1 MSIDLHIFQTVFAFT
16 IVVFACLLLR
26 KYSIIKEED
35 GNVFARLMTQAVLPA
50 VIFFQLSAI
59 PLKGG
64 QLLMVLA
71 MIVTG
76 LLSMSLAL
84 VAGRLLKLSKAKTG
98 ALMLTSS
105 FGSSAILGYPF
116 IIFAFPNNPEAIS
129 DAVFLSELG
138 VGLPMFIIGPAIAMY
153 YGDRTENF
161 SFRKSFSFTYFRSP
175 IFIAV
180 VLGIAVSFIPID
192 RNNGFVIPFIE
203 ALKMVNGAMAIL
215 ACLILSLHLKLK
227 SLKGIFPLFVISA
240 ILQMWFQ
247 PFISH
252 TQASLYHLSTL
263 QSQILVLISSMPS
276 AILGPIFANRYN
288 CAPDTASALVF
299 FHIIAC
305 IVMIP
310 VVFYFLG

>member
-1 MSIDLHIFQTVFAFT
+1 MSVNLHIFQTIFAFT
-16 IVVFACLLLR
+16 IVVLACLLLR

-35 GNVFARLMTQAVLPA
+35 GSVFARLMTQAVLPA

-59 PLKGG
+59 PIQGC
-64 QLLMVLA
+64 QFLMVFA
-71 MIVTG
+71 MIITG
-76 LLSMSLAL
+76 LLSMSLAMI
-84 VAGRLLKLSKAKTG
+84 AGRLLKLSKAKTG

-138 VGLPMFIIGPAIAMY
+138 VGLPMFIIGPAVAMY
-153 YGDRTENF
+153 YGDNNENF
-161 SFRKSFSFTYFRSP
+161 SLKKSFSLSYFRSP

-180 VLGIAVSFIPID
+180 ILGIAVSFLPINRD
-192 RNNGFVIPFIE
+192 NSFIAPFFE
-203 ALKMVNGAMAIL
+203 ALKMTNGAMAIL
-215 ACLILSLHLKLK
+215 ACLILSLQLKLK
-227 SLKGIFPLFVISA
+227 SLKGIFPLFIISA
-240 ILQMWFQ
+240 VLQMWFQ

-252 TQASLYHLSTL
+252 TQASMFHLSTI

-276 AILGPIFANRYN
+276 AILGPIFAKRYN
-288 CAPDTASALVF
+288 CAPETASALVF
-299 FHIIAC
+299 SHIVIC
-305 IVMIP
+305 IFMIP

>member
-1 MSIDLHIFQTVFAFT
+1 M
-16 IVVFACLLLR
+16 CLLLR
-26 KYSIIKEED
+26 KYSIIREED

-59 PLKGG
+59 PLKGS
-64 QLLMVLA
+64 QFLMVLA
-71 MIVTG
+71 MIITG
-76 LLSMSLAL
+76 LISMSLAL
-84 VAGRLLKLSKAKTG
+84 LASRLLKLSKAKTG

-129 DAVFLSELG
+129 DAVLLSELG
-138 VGLPMFIIGPAIAMY
+138 VGLPMFILGPAVAMY
-153 YGDRTENF
+153 YGDRKENF
-161 SFRKSFSFTYFRSP
+161 IMKKGFSLSYFRSP

-180 VLGIAVSFIPID
+180 LAGIAVSFIPVNRDSSFIA
-192 RNNGFVIPFIE
+192 PFIE
-203 ALKMVNGAMAIL
+203 SFKMINGAMAIL
-215 ACLILSLHLKLK
+215 ACLILSLQIKFK
-227 SLKGIFPLFVISA
+227 SLKGILPLFFISA

-252 TQASLYHLSTL
+252 TQASWYHLSTI

-276 AILGPIFANRYN
+276 AILGPIFAKRYN
-288 CAPDTASALVF
+288 CAPETASALVLS
-299 FHIIAC
+299 HIIVC

-310 VVFYFLG
+310 VVFYFMG